1 MHIICFSSFSQAL
14 SICFGSDVVIMED
27 MLNLI
32 WALYLRFR
40 IESLVKEHESLELQI
55 SNHMKGVLRSVQKP
69 WSSAGHVSSASSS
82 P

>member
-14 SICFGSDVVIMED
+14 SICFGPDVIMED

-32 WALYLRFR
+32 GALYLRFR